1 MDLIIRTNTHTIAL
15 SIKDNPRGFRLNKA
29 GIVFHLS
36 FEDLQNISK
45 VLEIH
50 KQEVEFLVSLKE
62 RHLIIL
68 HKPEQEIQFNL

>member
-1 MDLIIRTNTHTIAL
+1 MDLIIRTNTNTIAL
-15 SIKDNPRGFRLNKA
+15 SIMDNPRGFRLNRS
-29 GIVFHLS
+29 GIIFHLS

-50 KQEVEFLVSLKE
+50 KQEVEFLISLKE